1 MEQLPFL
8 IACLAMSA
16 AAAVCAARAL
26 ARIARRREEDAAALR
41 ALREELSALREQQ
54 EARERALR
62 TELAETTQRSV
73 GGMGEMLMQGQQRMG
88 AALERSLAARQEH
101 MGKAIQDMHRTLE
114 ARFGTFATEN
124 EQKLENIRNTVEAR
138 LGALQADN
146 NRKLDE
152 MRGIVDEK
160 LQKTLE
166 ERMTQSFR
174 LVNER
179 LEQVYK
185 GLGEMQTLAA
195 GVGDLSRVL
204 SNVKTRG
211 ILGEIQLGAI
221 LEEILA
227 PEQYL
232 RNVPTA
238 RNSRNPVEYAVKI
251 PAEDGGSVLLPIDS
265 KFPLDAYGA
274 LADAYE
280 SGSPE
285 AVRAAQGELRARVRG
300 FAKDIR
306 EKYISPPETTEFALM
321 FLPTEGLYAEVVKLG
336 MIETL
341 QREFRVNV
349 AGPSTMAALLNSLQM
364 GFRSV
369 AIQKRSGEVW
379 KVLGAVRTEFDKF
392 HDVLIKTQEKLTRAN
407 DDLDKLIGVRTR
419 GIQRSL
425 RRVTALPQQE
435 AAALL
440 PLGEEDGPDETD
452 GMQPAVDG

>member
-1 MEQLPFL
+1 MNTALL
-8 IACLAMSA
+8 IACLIASL
-16 AAAVCAARAL
+16 AAAVLAAL
-26 ARIARRREEDAAALR
+26 ALSRSGKETEREAAQEKELAALR
-41 ALREELSALREQQ
+41 QELGALREQR
-54 EARERALR
+54 EAHERALR
-62 TELAETTQRSV
+62 TELSESNARTV
-73 GGMGEMLMQGQQRMG
+73 GRMGEMLLQNQQRMG
-88 AALERSLAARQEH
+88 AGLEHNLSARQETLNKTVQE
-101 MGKAIQDMHRTLE
+101 MQRTLE
-114 ARFGTFATEN
+114 VRFGTFERSN
-124 EQKLENIRNTVEAR
+124 EQKLENIRTTVENR
-138 LGALQADN
+138 LGAMQQDN
-146 NRKLDE
+146 NKKLDE

-185 GLGEMQTLAA
+185 GLGEMQSLAA
-195 GVGDLSRVL
+195 GVGDLSRTL

-232 RNVPTA
+232 KNVVTA
-238 RNSRNPVEYAVKI
+238 KNSRNPVEYAIKL

-265 KFPLDAYGA
+265 KFPMDAYNT
-274 LADAYE
+274 LIDAYE
-280 SGSPE
+280 SGKPE
-285 AVRAAQGELRARVRG
+285 AVKLAQAELKSRVKG

-306 EKYISPPETTEFALM
+306 DKYIAPPETTEFAVM

-341 QREFRVNV
+341 QHEYRVNV

-364 GFRSV
+364 GFRTV

-379 KVLGAVRTEFDKF
+379 KVLGAVKTEFEKF
-392 HDVLIKTQEKLTRAN
+392 NDILVKTQEKLTRAH

-419 GIQRSL
+419 GIRRSL
-425 RRVTALPQQE
+425 RDVTALPQQE
-435 AAALL
+435 ASALL
-440 PLGEEDGPDETD
+440 PGLSHDEEDAAYPDGE
-452 GMQPAVDG
+452 

>member
-1 MEQLPFL
+1 MNTALL
-8 IACLAMSA
+8 IACLIASL
-16 AAAVCAARAL
+16 AAAVLAAL
-26 ARIARRREEDAAALR
+26 ALSRSGKETEREAAQEKELAALR
-41 ALREELSALREQQ
+41 QELGALREQR

-62 TELAETTQRSV
+62 TEIAESNARTV
-73 GGMGEMLMQGQQRMG
+73 GRMGEMLLQNQQRMG
-88 AALERSLAARQEH
+88 AGLEHNLSARQETLNKTVQE
-101 MGKAIQDMHRTLE
+101 MQRTLE
-114 ARFGTFATEN
+114 VRFGTFERSN
-124 EQKLENIRNTVEAR
+124 EQKLENIRTTVENR
-138 LGALQADN
+138 LGAMQQDN
-146 NRKLDE
+146 NKKLDE

-185 GLGEMQTLAA
+185 GLGEMQSLAA
-195 GVGDLSRVL
+195 GVSDLSRTL

-232 RNVPTA
+232 KNVVTA
-238 RNSRNPVEYAVKI
+238 KNSRNPVEYAIKL

-265 KFPLDAYGA
+265 KFPMDAYNT
-274 LADAYE
+274 LIDAYE
-280 SGSPE
+280 SGKPE
-285 AVRAAQGELRARVRG
+285 AVKLAQAELKSRVKG

-306 EKYISPPETTEFALM
+306 DKYIAPPETTEFAVM

-341 QREFRVNV
+341 QHEYRVNV

-364 GFRSV
+364 GFRTV

-379 KVLGAVRTEFDKF
+379 KVLGAVKTEFEKF
-392 HDVLIKTQEKLTRAN
+392 NDILVKTQEKLTRAH

-419 GIQRSL
+419 GIRRSL
-425 RRVTALPQQE
+425 RDVTALPQQE

-440 PLGEEDGPDETD
+440 PGLSHDEEDAAYPDGE
-452 GMQPAVDG
+452 